1 MHKNFQKS
9 TVGVAVIT
17 ALLLL
22 LPILLGGFF
31 MVFAFFAGLAIY
43 MLAAQNPRCALI
55 AMLAA
60 FAVAAVFCFQQ
71 ALWFLAAFLLCGFWL
86 GRCCLRHMRPVPT
99 FLSTLAV
106 TLAAAMAIRS
116 VFSCPLFGISCLS
129 IWTYL
134 YSAFFVCLGIT
145 LLYFLL
151 CGWLQRKL

>member
-71 ALWFLAAFLLCGFWL
+71 GPLVFGRVFAVRLLAGPLLPAAHAPCAHVFIHPCRNPCRRHGHSERVFLPPVRHFL
-86 GRCCLRHMRPVPT
+86 P
-99 FLSTLAV
+99 
-106 TLAAAMAIRS
+106 
-116 VFSCPLFGISCLS
+116 
-129 IWTYL
+129 
-134 YSAFFVCLGIT
+134 
-145 LLYFLL
+145 
-151 CGWLQRKL
+151 